1 MDGGKVALIE
11 AFPSPGTPF
20 PHTAP
25 LQQVFSSSSLFLRT
39 ATGMA
44 SLPLWIR
51 TLTCARPHRK
61 SEDWAMWT
69 RIGSAVI
76 LFSGLIS
83 VMVQLI
89 ILQPTPAVAIPFVDC
104 FVGAVGIFAASYM
117 VSIVRVVCFCLPG
130 VVVHTQVVF
139 FKVSTCCHCVFD
151 IDVCT
156 SCCTHDPVPNVLCS
170 ICAKPQGVS
179 VQFAVRIGGF
189 GGAGY
194 YIVPTGGCRIDAL
207 M

>member
-1 MDGGKVALIE
+1 
-11 AFPSPGTPF
+11 
-20 PHTAP
+20 
-25 LQQVFSSSSLFLRT
+25 
-39 ATGMA
+39 
-44 SLPLWIR
+44 
-51 TLTCARPHRK
+51 
-61 SEDWAMWT
+61 MWT

-117 VSIVRVVCFCLPG
+117 VRIVRVGVFCLHG
-130 VVVHTQVVF
+130 SHHKLCF
-139 FKVSTCCHCVFD
+139 IVSTCCHCVFD

-170 ICAKPQGVS
+170 LCAKPQGVS

-189 GGAGY
+189 GGTGY